1 MLGGRMIAKGEWG
14 DTVDETTL
22 SRRRLMRA
30 LGGAGGLAVAMT
42 AGGVAATTT
51 DPTPEPD
58 PGADPEASAAAETAG
73 AREGTPV
80 GSAGK
85 ATSYSGRNENLVC
98 ALIAEF
104 AAATGIA

>member
-42 AGGVAATTT
+42 AGVVAATTT
-51 DPTPEPD
+51 DPTPEPET
-58 PGADPEASAAAETAG
+58 EAAP
-73 AREGTPV
+73 EGTPA

-85 ATSYSGRNENLVC
+85 VTIYSGRNENLVG

-104 AAATGIA
+104 AATTGVAAEVRYGGT